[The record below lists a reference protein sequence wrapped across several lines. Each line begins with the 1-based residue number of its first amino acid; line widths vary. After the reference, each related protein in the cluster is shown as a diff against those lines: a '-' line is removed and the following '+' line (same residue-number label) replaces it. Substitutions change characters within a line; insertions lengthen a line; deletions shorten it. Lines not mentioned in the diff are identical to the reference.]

1 MKRTLIASCLLI
13 LFYASSIAQNFEG
26 KVNYQNSFKSK
37 IPNVTD
43 DMLTQM
49 MGTTVE
55 YNLKEGNYKTISNGT
70 FLLWQ
75 LYVQQDNKLYTK
87 FANSNSIFWND
98 GAENKDEVLKI
109 DLNKKALEI
118 LGYKCDELVLTCKSG
133 VQKYYF
139 TSKFKVD
146 PKLFKNHRFGNFYEY
161 VLKSQAVPLKISIDN
176 IQFSMES
183 VATSVQE
190 EEIDDTL
197 FELPEDAMLEKNPY
211 N

>member
-1 MKRTLIASCLLI
+1 MKKTLVACFLLELFFAS
-13 LFYASSIAQNFEG
+13 AIAQNFEG
-26 KVNYQNSFKSK
+26 KVHYQNTFKSK

-49 MGTTVE
+49 MGTSLE
-55 YNLKEGNYKTISNGT
+55 YTLKEGNYKTSSNGT

-75 LYVQQDNKLYTK
+75 LYVQKDNKLYTK
-87 FANSNSIFWND
+87 FANSTSIFWND
-98 GAENKDEVLKI
+98 GSENKDEVMKV
-109 DLNKKALEI
+109 DLNQSALDV
-118 LGYKCDELVLTCKSG
+118 LGHKCDELILTCKSG

-146 PKLFKNHRFGNFYEY
+146 PKLFENHKFGNFYEY
-161 VLKSQAVPLKISIDN
+161 MAKSKALPLKIVIDN

-183 VATSVQE
+183 VATSVE
-190 EEIDDTL
+190 EMKIDDAL
-197 FELPEDAMLEKNPY
+197 FQLPDAATLEKNPY

>member
-1 MKRTLIASCLLI
+1 MKKTLIASFLLT
-13 LFYASSIAQNFEG
+13 LCYASSIAQNFEG
-26 KVNYQNSFKSK
+26 KVNYENTFKSK

-109 DLNKKALEI
+109 DVNKKALEI

-146 PKLFKNHRFGNFYEY
+146 PKLFENHKFGNFYEF
-161 VLKSQAVPLKISIDN
+161 VLKSRAVPLKISIDN
-176 IQFSMES
+176 VQFSMES
-183 VATSVQE
+183 VATSVE
-190 EEIDDTL
+190 EQKIDDTL
-197 FELPEDAMLEKNPY
+197 FKLPEDATLEKNPY

>member
-1 MKRTLIASCLLI
+1 MKKTLIASFLLTF
-13 LFYASSIAQNFEG
+13 FYASAIAQNFEG
-26 KVNYQNSFKSK
+26 KVNYQNTFKSK
-37 IPNVTD
+37 IPSVTD

-75 LYVQQDNKLYTK
+75 LYVQQNNKLYTK
-87 FANSNSIFWND
+87 FSNSNSVFWND

-118 LGYKCDELVLTCKSG
+118 LGHKCDELVLTCKSG

-139 TSKFKVD
+139 TSKFKID
-146 PKLFKNHRFGNFYEY
+146 PKLFENHKFGNFYDY
-161 VLKSQAVPLKISIDN
+161 VVKSRALPLKITIDN
-176 IQFSMES
+176 VQFFMES
-183 VATSVQE
+183 VATSVE
-190 EEIDDTL
+190 EQKIDDTL
-197 FELPEDAMLEKNPY
+197 FKLPEDAMLEKNPY